1 MDKKI
6 FDLVEFLYKDD
17 DDEILH
23 GKESHE
29 DEISEHDEEEDKKH
43 AQVNNLMSKVGGAM
57 VGLV

>member
-17 DDEILH
+17 DDDIH
-23 GKESHE
+23 NGRESQE
-29 DEISEHDEEEDKKH
+29 DEMSEHDEQEDTKN